1 MNSALL
7 SMAGLLAVL
16 LAGRLWVAMALF
28 GTGITLLFVFRD
40 LPVDRIL
47 AQSYWNITTSPGLLA
62 LPLFILMAEIL
73 HRSHLSGRLFN
84 GLAPW
89 VVGFRGGLLHA
100 NVLGC
105 TLFAAV
111 SGSSAATVL
120 TIGRVN
126 LDELFAR
133 GYDRRLAIGSLAGAG
148 TLGFLIPPSLIMI
161 IYGVLSGASI
171 TALFIAGVLPG
182 LLLALGYALV
192 IMVSAGSVPSTDE
205 ARRSTWRERLAG
217 LRDILPAMLLILV
230 VLGSLYGGIASP
242 TEAAAVGVLGAVVT
256 SALQG
261 TLTKENLTLA
271 LAGAVRT
278 MCMGIFIVAAGFFFS
293 VVLAYLQIPQSL
305 LASVAGWNLSPLQLI
320 LLLMLFYLALG
331 LILDGTSTIIM
342 TLPVV
347 LPLVTGAGF
356 DLIWF
361 GIFLILVVE
370 MAQITPPVGF
380 NLFVIQSLTGESVGR
395 IARYAFPFFLVT
407 LAMTLLVIFFPEI
420 ATFLPG
426 RMLG

>member
-1 MNSALL
+1 MNGALL
-7 SMAGLLAVL
+7 TMTGLLAAL
-16 LAGRLWVAMALF
+16 LAGRLWVALALF
-28 GTGITLLFVFRD
+28 GTGMTLLFMFRE

-47 AQSYWNITTSPGLLA
+47 AQSYWNITTSPDLLA
-62 LPLFILMAEIL
+62 LPLFILMAEVL
-73 HRSHLSGRLFN
+73 HRSRVSDGLFK
-84 GLAPW
+84 GLTPW
-89 VVGFRGGLLHA
+89 VSGLRGGLLHV
-100 NVLGC
+100 NVVGC

-120 TIGRVN
+120 TIGRVTV
-126 LDELFAR
+126 DELLSR
-133 GYDRRLAIGSLAGAG
+133 GYDRRLALGSLAGAG

-171 TALFIAGVLPG
+171 TRLFIAGILPG
-182 LLLALGYALV
+182 LVLALGYAVV
-192 IMVSAGSVPSTDE
+192 IILSPGSLRGPDEKRRPS
-205 ARRSTWRERLAG
+205 WRERVAG
-217 LRDILPAMLLILV
+217 LGDIMPTMLLILAV
-230 VLGSLYGGIASP
+230 IGSLYGGIASP
-242 TEAAAVGVLGAVVT
+242 TEAAAVGVLGAALT
-256 SALQG
+256 SAFQG
-261 TLTKENLTLA
+261 SLTRENVTLA
-271 LAGAVRT
+271 LTGAVRT
-278 MCMGIFIVAAGFFFS
+278 MCMGIFIVAGGFFFS

-305 LASVAGWNLSPLQLI
+305 LASVAAWNLAPLQLI

-361 GIFLILVVE
+361 GVFLILVVE

-380 NLFVIQSLTGESVGR
+380 NLFVIRSLTDEPVGR

-407 LAMTLLVIFFPEI
+407 LAMTLLIIFFPGLV
-420 ATFLPG
+420 TFLPN
-426 RMLG
+426 RMS

>member
-1 MNSALL
+1 MNGALL
-7 SMAGLLAVL
+7 TMAGLLAAL
-16 LAGRLWVAMALF
+16 LAGRLWVALALF
-28 GTGITLLFVFRD
+28 GTGMTLLFMFRE

-47 AQSYWNITTSPGLLA
+47 AQSYWNITTSPDLLA

-73 HRSHLSGRLFN
+73 HRSRVSDGLFK
-84 GLAPW
+84 GLTPW
-89 VVGFRGGLLHA
+89 VAGLRGGLLHV

-120 TIGRVN
+120 TIGRVTV
-126 LDELFAR
+126 DELLSR
-133 GYDRRLAIGSLAGAG
+133 GYDRRLALGSLAGAG

-171 TALFIAGVLPG
+171 TRLFIAGILPG
-182 LLLALGYALV
+182 LVLALGYAVV
-192 IMVSAGSVPSTDE
+192 IILSPGSLRGPDE
-205 ARRSTWRERLAG
+205 KRRSSWRERVAG
-217 LRDILPAMLLILV
+217 LRDIMPTMLLILTV
-230 VLGSLYGGIASP
+230 IGSLYGGIASP
-242 TEAAAVGVLGAVVT
+242 TEAAAVGVLGAALT
-256 SALQG
+256 SAFQG
-261 TLTKENLTLA
+261 SLTRENVTLA
-271 LAGAVRT
+271 LTGAVRT
-278 MCMGIFIVAAGFFFS
+278 MCMGIFIVAGGFFFS

-305 LASVAGWNLSPLQLI
+305 LASVAAWNLAPLQLI

-361 GIFLILVVE
+361 GVFLILVVE

-380 NLFVIQSLTGESVGR
+380 NLFVIRSLTDEPVGR
-395 IARYAFPFFLVT
+395 IALYAFPFFLVT
-407 LAMTLLVIFFPEI
+407 LAMTLLIIFFP
-420 ATFLPG
+420 AVVTFLPN
-426 RMLG
+426 RMS